1 MSRNWFCGFCAMMAL
16 VTAALAQTPRY
27 KVGRVATA
35 DEIRKRDIS
44 VAPDGSGLP
53 VGHGTV
59 TQGRGVYGMLCA
71 SCHGDQ
77 AQGVGPYPALAGGKG
92 TLASTNPVLT
102 VGSYW
107 PYATTVWDYIRRTMP
122 YQKPGSLTVDDAYSV
137 TAFILFMNGIVD
149 EKTDLNERNLA
160 QVKMPNRDGFIPDP
174 RPDIPASKNHKQRSK
189 PTS

>member
-1 MSRNWFCGFCAMMAL
+1 MNRNWFCGLCATMAL
-16 VTAALAQTPRY
+16 VTTAIAQTPRY
-27 KVGRVATA
+27 KVGRVATL

-59 TQGRGVYGMLCA
+59 AQGRTTYRILCA
-71 SCHGDQ
+71 SCHGDR
-77 AQGVGPYPALAGGKG
+77 AHGVGPYPALVGGKG
-92 TLASTNPVLT
+92 TLATTKPVLT

-122 YQKPGSLTVDDAYSV
+122 YQKPGSLTADEAYSL

-160 QVKMPNRDGFIPDP
+160 QVKMPNRDGFISDP
-174 RPDIPASKNHKQRSK
+174 RPDIPKTTNSQR
-189 PTS
+189 

>member
-1 MSRNWFCGFCAMMAL
+1 MNRNWFCGLCATMAL
-16 VTAALAQTPRY
+16 VTTAIAQTPRY
-27 KVGRVATA
+27 KVGRVATL

-59 TQGRGVYGMLCA
+59 AQGRTTYQMLCA
-71 SCHGDQ
+71 SCHGDR
-77 AQGVGPYPALAGGKG
+77 AHGVGPYPALVGGKG
-92 TLASTNPVLT
+92 TLATTKPVLT

-122 YQKPGSLTVDDAYSV
+122 YQKPGSLTADEAYSL

-160 QVKMPNRDGFIPDP
+160 RVKMPNRDGFIPDP
-174 RPDIPASKNHKQRSK
+174 RPDTPKTTNSQR
-189 PTS
+189 